1 MSECKFFEYWKNEL
15 KKYCKDSGLDYE
27 KAINYPMGV
36 SPDFMDIVY
45 PEEERIK
52 KAKGLLDDTPMK
64 PILTAHKENGRVVF
78 EETDITRKYLS
89 V

>member
-1 MSECKFFEYWKNEL
+1 MSESKFFEYWKNEL

-27 KAINYPMGV
+27 KTVNYPMGV
-36 SPDFMDIVY
+36 SPDFMYIGLFD
-45 PEEERIK
+45 K
-52 KAKGLLDDTPMK
+52 TKGKNGLLDDTPMK

>member
-27 KAINYPMGV
+27 KAMNHPMGV
-36 SPDFMDIVY
+36 SPDFMYIGLFDKTKG
-45 PEEERIK
+45 E
-52 KAKGLLDDTPMK
+52 KGLLDDTPMK